1 MVNFD
6 DIRGVPQGIGSLTRI
21 PQNVRPILSQQPTT
35 APVQIAGMAGAGLN
49 LPTSL
54 PNNQFSYMDPRSIDP
69 FAVQPLGSIDYAS
82 AFSRQPV
89 AGMQTVDI
97 APTIKMPVPTTEE
110 ELTTE
115 QKIQKAFEEGD
126 ITETELE
133 ARIKNL
139 AEIRKE
145 PTKEKEPKPSPQKD
159 PYEFLN
165 EFLKTVPSLSA
176 DEIKTKVAERAAM
189 FKDVL
194 EMDDNNSKYLTFLE
208 VAKSGL
214 KLAGGKGDKS
224 FLQNFAE
231 AFEDLPT
238 FLQKIAITENQQ
250 DKALKMQALN
260 LVLEEEKRAQL
271 APLERF
277 KALPEKVR
285 TALASGIDPAS
296 KEFKDY
302 IQGIKQPDKISMY
315 KFMLENELVDP
326 NDKTFAMELF
336 SGVSQ
341 RDKDGEDMPFG
352 KTARG
357 YHLANVNKYGDN
369 FISGDI
375 TQDNLK
381 ILQTSLSELY
391 NAEKVGVYN
400 SSSGAYEKE
409 QMPPIA
415 KELIN
420 RGAYT
425 PTEEPKQSYKD
436 IDFEPAASEEEV
448 INVYG
453 AVGTQG
459 AFKNAVNTIA
469 EVFLQRQP
477 FKDTDAAINTIEKV
491 GLNTRIIVKDA
502 FRGRDTVALLD
513 MLDILTPKAATI
525 LKGPQRTAQKFESTA
540 DYLENL
546 LGDAQDIVDN
556 PSNYSA
562 DEIEGARINM
572 PKLERLVKDY
582 RSLGKILRASL
593 QENRPPLASFY
604 IQPNG

>member
-1 MVNFD
+1 MANFD

-35 APVQIAGMAGAGLN
+35 APVQIAGSAGAGLN

-54 PNNQFSYMDPRSIDP
+54 PNNPFPYIDPRSIDP

-89 AGMQTVDI
+89 AGMQTVDM
-97 APTIKMPVPTTEE
+97 APTIKMPIPTTEE

-133 ARIKNL
+133 ARIKAL

-145 PTKEKEPKPSPQKD
+145 PTKEKEPEPSPQKD

-302 IQGIKQPDKISMY
+302 IQGLKEPDKISMY
-315 KFMLENELVDP
+315 KFMLENGLVDP

-336 SGVSQ
+336 SGISQ
-341 RDKDGEDMPFG
+341 KDKDGEDMPFG

-357 YHLANVNKYGDN
+357 YHLANINKYGDD

-375 TQDNLK
+375 TPNNLK

-391 NAEKVGVYN
+391 NAEKVGIYN

-415 KELIN
+415 RQLIN

-436 IDFEPAASEEEV
+436 IELETIPEEEA
-448 INVYG
+448 ISVYG
-453 AVGTQG
+453 SVGTRG
-459 AFKNAVNTIA
+459 AAKNVINTIA
-469 EVFLQRQP
+469 EAFLQRQP
-477 FKDTDAAINTIEKV
+477 FENVDEGKNVIEDLGISTK
-491 GLNTRIIVKDA
+491 IIVKDA
-502 FRGRDTVALLD
+502 FRGRDTVTILN
-513 MLDILTPKAATI
+513 MLDQLTPKAAEITA
-525 LKGPQRTAQKFESTA
+525 GPERTAQRFEDTA
-540 DYLENL
+540 KYMEDL
-546 LGDAQDIVDN
+546 LRDLQDTVDN
-556 PSNYSA
+556 PSLYKPES
-562 DEIEGARINM
+562 IEGARINI
-572 PKLERLVKDY
+572 PKLERLVKDHY
-582 RSLGKILRASL
+582 ALGATLRAAL
-593 QENRPPLASFY
+593 QENRPPLSSFY
-604 IQPNG
+604 KNSTT

>member
-1 MVNFD
+1 MANFD

-21 PQNVRPILSQQPTT
+21 PQNVRPILLQQPTT
-35 APVQIAGMAGAGLN
+35 APVQIAGSAGAGLN

-54 PNNQFSYMDPRSIDP
+54 PNNPFPYIDPRSIDP

-89 AGMQTVDI
+89 AGMQTVDM

-133 ARIKNL
+133 ARIKAL

-145 PTKEKEPKPSPQKD
+145 PTKEKEPEPSPQKD

-315 KFMLENELVDP
+315 KFMLENGLVDP

-336 SGVSQ
+336 SGISQ
-341 RDKDGEDMPFG
+341 QDKDGKDMPFG

-357 YHLANVNKYGDN
+357 YHLANVNKYGDD
-369 FISGDI
+369 FISGNI

-391 NAEKVGVYN
+391 NAEKVGIYN

-415 KELIN
+415 IELID

-425 PTEEPKQSYKD
+425 PTKEPKQSYKD
-436 IDFEPAASEEEV
+436 INLETIPEEEV
-448 INVYG
+448 ISVYG
-453 AVGTQG
+453 SVGTRG
-459 AFKNAVNTIA
+459 AFKNVVNTIA
-469 EVFLQRQP
+469 EAVLRKQP
-477 FKDTDAAINTIEKV
+477 FEDVDAAINAIEKV
-491 GLNTRIIVKDA
+491 GLNTKTIVKDA
-502 FRGRDTVALLD
+502 FRGRDTVALLE
-513 MLDILTPKAATI
+513 MLDILTPKAAEITA
-525 LKGPQRTAQKFESTA
+525 GPERTAQKFESTA
-540 DYLENL
+540 VYLEDL
-546 LGDAQDIVDN
+546 LGDLQNIVDN

-582 RSLGKILRASL
+582 NALGATLRAAL
-593 QENRPPLASFY
+593 QENRPPLSSFY
-604 IQPNG
+604 KNSTT